1 MGITKTETAIAWSKD
16 KKTKKII
23 EGLDW
28 A

>member
-1 MGITKTETAIAWSKD
+1 MGITQKETAIAWSKD